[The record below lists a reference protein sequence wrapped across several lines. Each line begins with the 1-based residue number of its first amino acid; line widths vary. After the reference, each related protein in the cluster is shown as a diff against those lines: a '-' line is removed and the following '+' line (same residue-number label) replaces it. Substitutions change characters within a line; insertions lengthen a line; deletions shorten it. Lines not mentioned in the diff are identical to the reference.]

1 MSITEL
7 SDAAA
12 NIDAMTEA
20 AASTFYEL
28 GVKFNIFGYPK
39 RNVRK
44 SRNWPKFVQIAR
56 KCLLSNVSVEA
67 FVTAAFKKTLEHH
80 AIVTVN
86 DINTCNVDIL
96 SKQDE
101 YQGTASP
108 QDLWN
113 MLSCKLIDMLFAI
126 DGVKGTQELLD
137 SSMYGFPAWFRVF
150 SPEKPPQDIIV
161 HWGDIAYDE
170 LLENKK
176 LEEYL
181 KNKRPETY
189 NLLKSVVKN
198 I

>member
-12 NIDAMTEA
+12 NIDAMAEA

-56 KCLLSNVSVEA
+56 KCLLSKVSVEA

-96 SKQDE
+96 GKQDE
-101 YQGTASP
+101 YQDTASP

-170 LLENKK
+170 MLENKK

>member
-12 NIDAMTEA
+12 NIDAMAEA

-56 KCLLSNVSVEA
+56 KCLLSKVSVEA

-86 DINTCNVDIL
+86 DISTCNVDIIG
-96 SKQDE
+96 KQDE

-170 LLENKK
+170 MLENKK

>member
-1 MSITEL
+1 MSINEL

-12 NIDAMTEA
+12 NIDAMAEA

-44 SRNWPKFVQIAR
+44 SRNWAKFVQIAR
-56 KCLLSNVSVEA
+56 KCLISKVSVEA

-80 AIVTVN
+80 AVVTVN

-113 MLSCKLIDMLFAI
+113 ILSCKLMDVWFTT
-126 DGVKGTQELLD
+126 DGSKSIQEVLD
-137 SSMYGFPAWFRVF
+137 GSMYGFPAWFRVF
-150 SPEKPPQDIIV
+150 FSEKIPHDIIV
-161 HWGDIAYDE
+161 HWGDVANDE
-170 LLENKK
+170 IVENKK
-176 LEEYL
+176 LEEFL